1 MQKIIWDTIVIE
13 WVVLSGWKLIS
24 FLGRGGGGG
33 GEGKRKAG
41 NQSALGTRSGIQSEH

>member
-1 MQKIIWDTIVIE
+1 MIVIE
-13 WVVLSGWKLIS
+13 WTVLSGWKLIR
-24 FLGRGGGGG
+24 FFFGGGGGG